1 MYAVVVDDDP
11 LNNLLVC
18 EALRNLPG
26 CLVRDFCCPVQA
38 LAFAASD
45 PASLG
50 IVLTDYEM
58 PKMDGIDFTEALRDI
73 PGLAHVPV
81 VMITSHGDRKL
92 RRRALDAGVNDFL
105 SKPFDADEVRA
116 RTTNLLALSRAL
128 RCQADYSARLSKEI
142 AAAVATV
149 EIREREIVTM
159 LMRAAE
165 HRDSDTGD
173 HINRVAAI
181 VELIAEAMGYPETDR
196 RRLGL
201 AATMHDVGKITI
213 PDAVLLK
220 KGPLTPA
227 ERSVIE
233 THAREGH
240 RILSGSDAP
249 VVALAAEIALTH
261 HERWDGKGYP
271 NGLSGEGIPLVG
283 RIVAVADVFDALT
296 SDRPYK
302 TAWPVARA
310 KAHME
315 SNAGI
320 HFDPKVVSAFLSQW
334 DAVERIVRSRTKADA
349 TDDTPRAT
357 RYA

>member
-1 MYAVVVDDDP
+1 
-11 LNNLLVC
+11 
-18 EALRNLPG
+18 
-26 CLVRDFCCPVQA
+26 
-38 LAFAASD
+38 
-45 PASLG
+45 
-50 IVLTDYEM
+50 
-58 PKMDGIDFTEALRDI
+58 
-73 PGLAHVPV
+73 
-81 VMITSHGDRKL
+81 
-92 RRRALDAGVNDFL
+92 
-105 SKPFDADEVRA
+105 
-116 RTTNLLALSRAL
+116 
-128 RCQADYSARLSKEI
+128 
-142 AAAVATV
+142 
-149 EIREREIVTM
+149 
-159 LMRAAE
+159 
-165 HRDSDTGD
+165 
-173 HINRVAAI
+173 
-181 VELIAEAMGYPETDR
+181 
-196 RRLGL
+196 
-201 AATMHDVGKITI
+201 MHDVGKITI